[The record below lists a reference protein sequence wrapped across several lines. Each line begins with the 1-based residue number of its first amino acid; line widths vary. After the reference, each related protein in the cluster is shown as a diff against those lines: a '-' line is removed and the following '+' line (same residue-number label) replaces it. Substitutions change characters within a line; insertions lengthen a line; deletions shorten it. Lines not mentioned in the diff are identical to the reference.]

1 MGVGKAEFDCTYI
14 SKKARIKKG
23 PLRIKLQI
31 TECFLYLFFF
41 HSYFDFKIFKHKG
54 DVTRSATTI
63 FSATH
68 RCNVGTMLEQCWNNV
83 GTIRN
88 NVATMLQRCVPL
100 KIVVVTR
107 FV

>member
-14 SKKARIKKG
+14 SKKAHIKKG
-23 PLRIKLQI
+23 TLRIKLQI

-41 HSYFDFKIFKHKG
+41 HSYFDFKIFKHNG
-54 DVTRSATTI
+54 DVTGDDPERR
-63 FSATH
+63 FSAQH
-68 RCNVGTMLEQCWNNV
+68 IVAMLEQCWNNV

-88 NVATMLQRCVPL
+88 NVATMLQRCVAL
-100 KIVVVTR
+100 KIVVVNR

>member
-14 SKKARIKKG
+14 SKKAHIKKG

-54 DVTRSATTI
+54 DVTRDDPQRR
-63 FSATH
+63 FSAQH
-68 RCNVGTMLEQCWNNV
+68 IVAMLEQCWNNV

-88 NVATMLQRCVPL
+88 NVATMFQRCVAL
-100 KIVVVTR
+100 KIVVVNR
-107 FV
+107 LV

>member
-14 SKKARIKKG
+14 SKKAHIKKG

-54 DVTRSATTI
+54 DVTRDDPQRR
-63 FSATH
+63 FSAQH
-68 RCNVGTMLEQCWNNV
+68 IVAMLEQCWNNV

-88 NVATMLQRCVPL
+88 NVATMSQRCVAV
-100 KIVVVTR
+100 KIVVVNR
-107 FV
+107 LV